1 MLTQPLYDT
10 LQDLGLRGMARALQR
25 QLNQPATT
33 ELEFDERLGL
43 LLDAERTER
52 ANYRYAQRLRW
63 AKLPQASASFED
75 IDPRTP
81 RGLDK
86 RVIAQ
91 LGQLEWIA
99 QHLNVLIVG
108 PTGVGKSYLASALAH
123 HACKHEISVRCIR
136 LPRLMEEL
144 ARAEALRRKSQLLR
158 QYAKAQLLVIDDFGL
173 APLND
178 AQQRDLL
185 ELVDDRY
192 DKAATMITSQL
203 PIEKWHAYLGDPR
216 IADAILDRLVHNA
229 YRIVLKGESM
239 RAKRAT
245 ADPAKPSSKE
255 PTTPADA

>member
-1 MLTQPLYDT
+1 MLNQPLYDT

-25 QLNQPATT
+25 QHNQPATA
-33 ELEFDERLGL
+33 ELQFDERLGL

-52 ANYRYAQRLRW
+52 ANYRYAQRVRW
-63 AKLPQASASFED
+63 AKLPQANASVED
-75 IDPRTP
+75 IDQ
-81 RGLDK
+81 

-173 APLND
+173 APLTD

-203 PIEKWHAYLGDPR
+203 PIEKWHAYLGDPT

-245 ADPAKPSSKE
+245 VDPAKPSTKE
-255 PTTPADA
+255 PTTPPDA

>member
-10 LQDLGLRGMARALQR
+10 LQDLGLRGMARAWQR
-25 QLNQPATT
+25 QQTQAGAH
-33 ELEFDERLGL
+33 ELQFEERLGL

-52 ANYRYAQRLRW
+52 ANCRYAQRLRW
-63 AKLPQASASFED
+63 AKLPQAEASLED
-75 IDPRTP
+75 IDQRTP

-91 LGQLEWIA
+91 LGQLDWIGRY
-99 QHLNVLIVG
+99 LNVLIVG

-123 HACKHEISVRCIR
+123 QACRHEIRVRCVR

-192 DKAATMITSQL
+192 DKAATLITSQL
-203 PIEKWHAYLGDPR
+203 PVDKWHAYLGDPT

-239 RAKRAT
+239 RAKRANL
-245 ADPAKPSSKE
+245 DPTDHTEKE
-255 PTTPADA
+255 TTTPTNP